1 MSDEPVYY
9 AKKGTP
15 NMVLNPPIYLVRG
28 IPGAGKSTF
37 AKKLRDRIRE
47 RCNFTPGIFETDN
60 FFVDPING
68 DYKFDSGLTETAHN
82 WNIGEVYKF
91 CRDFYCAPCIVAN
104 SFTTEKEIRPYR
116 NIARSLGRLY
126 YIIDLYTE
134 HESVHNVPEN
144 VIKAMKTRWQETN
157 SNYRVYEDSEMDTVV
172 DEIANRFLEFIKRHD
187 K

>member
-1 MSDEPVYY
+1 
-9 AKKGTP
+9 
-15 NMVLNPPIYLVRG
+15 MVRNPPIYLVRG

-37 AKKLRDRIRE
+37 AKKLRDKIRE
-47 RCNFTPGIFETDN
+47 KCNFTPGIFETDN
-60 FFVDPING
+60 FFIDPING

-82 WNIGEVYKF
+82 WNIGEVYRF
-91 CRDFYCAPCIVAN
+91 CRYWYCAPCIVAN
-104 SFTTEKEIRPYR
+104 TFATEKEIRPYR
-116 NIARSLGRLY
+116 NIAREFGRLY

-134 HESVHNVPEN
+134 HESIHNVPEN
-144 VIKAMKTRWQETN
+144 IIKAMKTRWQETN